1 MSVLK
6 SIRLCDY
13 ILATRGIH
21 IEKVVDIICR
31 LCKEDATGIHKL
43 HCLRFLY
50 DLLSAYAFTFCGKPS
65 DCAAAWRY
73 MLHTGMRSAGTVLL
87 HSTCIADNNAALARI
102 ALNAD
107 PDLRD
112 CLYADTLLSCTAYLR
127 NPALVW
133 LVAHLTAKSLWS
145 LPNICRLSIQSAA
158 ARGHLVI
165 LQLLMHLQFEA
176 YFAISNRFQKQC
188 ICVTLAYI
196 TFRS

>member
-1 MSVLK
+1 MSTLK

-13 ILATRGIH
+13 MLVKRGSATWETYNISVGDVIGI
-21 IEKVVDIICR
+21 IYQ

-50 DLLSAYAFTFCGKPS
+50 DLLSVYQFTFCGKPS

-73 MLHTGMRSAGTVLL
+73 MLHTGMRSADTVLL
-87 HSTCIADNNAALARI
+87 HSTCVADNNAALARI

-112 CLYADTLLSCTAYLR
+112 CVYADTLLSCTAHLR

-133 LVAHLTAKSLWS
+133 LVAHLAAKSLWT
-145 LPNICRLSIQSAA
+145 LPNIFRLSIQSAA

-176 YFAISNRFQKQC
+176 
-188 ICVTLAYI
+188 
-196 TFRS
+196 